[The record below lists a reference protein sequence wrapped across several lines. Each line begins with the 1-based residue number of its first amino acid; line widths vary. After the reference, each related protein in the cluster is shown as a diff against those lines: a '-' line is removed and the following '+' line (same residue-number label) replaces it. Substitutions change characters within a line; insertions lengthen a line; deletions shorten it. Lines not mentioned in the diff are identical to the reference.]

1 MGERE
6 ILLSG
11 IDLVRKL
18 IMELPPSLNDSLSS
32 HVDVVYSS
40 KNGAK
45 QLRITFILPC
55 TDGNS
60 LKITE
65 YKYNAKTNSWIE
77 KRKNPEED
85 YS

>member
-1 MGERE
+1 MGELE

-11 IDLVRKL
+11 IDFVRGL
-18 IMELPPSLNDSLSS
+18 IMELPTPLNNSLSS
-32 HVDVVYSS
+32 RVEVAYSS

-45 QLRITFILPC
+45 QLRTTFILPD

-65 YKYNAKTNSWIE
+65 YKYDKENNCWVDE
-77 KRKNPEED
+77 KKNPEKD